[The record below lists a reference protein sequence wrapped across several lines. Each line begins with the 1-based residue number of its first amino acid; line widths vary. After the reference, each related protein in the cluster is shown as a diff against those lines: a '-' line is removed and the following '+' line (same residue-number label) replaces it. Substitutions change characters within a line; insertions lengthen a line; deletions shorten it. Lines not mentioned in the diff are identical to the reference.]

1 MLWADQD
8 GKDLVG
14 FALLL
19 IDLYGRIGLLD
30 GLVYFLLMKDCTA
43 CPCHSVAIL
52 ENAELRDL

>member
-1 MLWADQD
+1 MLRADQD

-30 GLVYFLLMKDCTA
+30 GLVYFFLIKDCTA
-43 CPCHSVAIL
+43 CPFHSVAIL
-52 ENAELRDL
+52 ENTELRDL